1 MTDPKTTT
9 WHRTTF
15 PGPRHKGSADFPP
28 YHGSDRSEW
37 MNFFKVSPADPSFMM
52 TGNDMTSAMCSV
64 NGREFLPV
72 DAPLHRSA
80 ANAAFSAHDG
90 NVAFLLQ
97 GHREPISDAYP
108 TESVLPGIWRTRDRG
123 ASWQQIYRMDAASPQ
138 CTTPSGKQ
146 PILVDPHAERS
157 GHIYYGSHHAGL
169 VRSVDD
175 GSTWQV
181 IGFKGHPIKTL
192 DAASGPD
199 KSTILYVVVG
209 RPGEY
214 DDTSRS
220 IVPKG
225 ALWRVQVEAEAPYRA
240 QLTELPGPADVIDV
254 AVSPDDWQTGLI
266 IRAKSEE
273 PRTRGGLELHRFG
286 KGGAVSTLVRSASE
300 AGVHNFVDVHVN
312 PHAPEVVVVRCHSGE
327 LATAL
332 QISTDGGASW
342 DPPYEVRGGHIP
354 ALKSYNP
361 GHHEAP
367 GGAMRNEPHE
377 GQGPAVG
384 FDCRDPDVVYWWTQN
399 YIDKTPLVSRDRGV
413 TWEPFAYGGPFK
425 QALQIAVAA
434 DGSHM
439 GVGRAEYGI
448 VTTRDGGLSWTGSSF
463 KNDPL
468 LERIAVEAEG
478 KTRAKFGRGL
488 AIKPDDPTTVI
499 AVFGGA
505 PSPPIIISRDGG
517 LTWQD
522 TGVGAGGTGC
532 VYWSPADTDRVY
544 AGAMRSSDAGVTW
557 QEMARL
563 VVAVCSANSDLLV
576 GIRTVDDT
584 QLSLSVDG
592 GENWLDLPAIPEE
605 RLPGSE
611 ETASPV
617 SFLRICEV
625 QEASGVAI
633 DPRPWYDP
641 TGRQAGGDRANEAAV
656 RILVAGRRGVYE
668 YSADPSTATD
678 GTWRILDEGL
688 EPSRHFSPD
697 DPVPWIAH
705 VAFDP
710 RPGMG
715 HVVYACASRDP
726 RLTRL
731 WQRPEAG
738 MIHANGQAR
747 RPLYRSLDGG
757 RTWRSLH
764 APDCGGIPDHLDVT
778 AMIVGPDGTLYV
790 DGYDGLY
797 SLPAVSP

>member
-1 MTDPKTTT
+1 MTHPKTTT

-15 PGPRHKGSADFPP
+15 PGPRHKGASDFPP

-37 MNFFKVSPADPSFMM
+37 MNFFKVSPADPAFMM
-52 TGNDMTSAMCSV
+52 TGNDMTSAMYSV
-64 NGREFLPV
+64 DGREFVPV
-72 DAPLHRSA
+72 DAMLHRSA
-80 ANAAFSAHDG
+80 ANAAFSPHDR

-97 GHREPISDAYP
+97 GHREPIPDAYP

-123 ASWQQIYRMDAASPQ
+123 GSWQQIYRMDAASPQ

-146 PILVDPHAERS
+146 PIVVDPHPERAR
-157 GHIYYGSHHAGL
+157 HIYYGSHHAGL
-169 VRSVDD
+169 LRSVDD

-181 IGFKGHPIKTL
+181 VAFAGHPIKTL

-199 KSTILYVVVG
+199 KTTILYVVVG
-209 RPGEY
+209 RPSEY

-220 IVPKG
+220 IVPTG
-225 ALWRVQVEAEAPYRA
+225 ALWRVQVEAEAPFRA
-240 QLTELPGPADVIDV
+240 QLAELPGPADVIDV
-254 AVSPDDWQTGLI
+254 AVSPDDWHTGLI

-273 PRTRGGLELHRFG
+273 PRTRGGLELHRFIE
-286 KGGAVSTLVRSASE
+286 GGAVSTPARTAAD
-300 AGVHNFVDVHVN
+300 AGVRNFVDVHIN
-312 PHAPEVVVVRCHSGE
+312 PCNAGHVVVRCQSRD
-327 LATAL
+327 LARAL

-342 DPPYEVRGGHIP
+342 NPPYEVVDGHIP
-354 ALKSYNP
+354 AMKSYNP

-367 GGAMRNEPHE
+367 RGAMRNESHE

-384 FDCRDPDVVYWWTQN
+384 FDPRDPDVVYWWTQN

-425 QALQIAVAA
+425 QALQIAVAG
-434 DGSHM
+434 DGMHM

-488 AIKPDDPTTVI
+488 AIKPDDPTTMI

-505 PSPPIIISRDGG
+505 PSPPIIVSRDGG
-517 LTWQD
+517 LTWHD
-522 TGVGAGGTGC
+522 TGVGAGDTGC
-532 VYWSPADTDRVY
+532 VYWSPSDPARVY
-544 AGAMRSSDAGVTW
+544 AGAMRSTDAGATW
-557 QEMARL
+557 SAMDRL
-563 VVAVCSANSDLLV
+563 VLAMSASNGEVVV
-576 GIRTVDDT
+576 GTRAPDDT
-584 QLSLSVDG
+584 QLSLSLDG
-592 GENWLDLPAIPEE
+592 GEDWLDLPAIPDE
-605 RLPGSE
+605 RFPGSK

-625 QEASGVAI
+625 LEASGVAV
-633 DPRPWYDP
+633 DP
-641 TGRQAGGDRANEAAV
+641 TSGHDPAGDAASEGANEAAV

-668 YSADPSTATD
+668 YTADPRTPAD
-678 GTWRILDEGL
+678 GTWRILNEGF
-688 EPSRHFSPD
+688 EPSPHFSPD

-710 RPGMG
+710 RPGTA

-738 MIHANGQAR
+738 MLHANGQAH

-764 APDCGGIPDHLDVT
+764 APDYSGIPDHLDVT
-778 AMIVGPDGTLYV
+778 AMIVAPDGTLYV

-797 SLPAVSP
+797 SLPGVSP